1 MQGDSIIIE
10 SQHRDAATG
19 ISDILLPLLTR
30 TLAKHAITIAGE
42 SGSGKS
48 EIAAAL
54 AELLEA
60 KGIKTA
66 ILQQDDYF
74 VYPPKSNDAARR
86 KNIHWVGTGEVHLDQ
101 MDKHLQSFFTGKAS
115 LEKPLVIYA
124 DDQIIAE
131 TLNLKGVQVII
142 AEGTYTTLLE
152 NVQNRVFID
161 RNYQDNRKHRERRM
175 RDKAE
180 LDTFIDNVLSIEHKI
195 ISSHRPH
202 ASIIINKDYTVDA
215 T

>member
-1 MQGDSIIIE
+1 MQGDSILIE
-10 SQHRDAATG
+10 TQHRDAAAG
-19 ISDILLPLLTR
+19 IGDILLPLLTQ
-30 TLAKHAITIAGE
+30 TSAKHAITIAGE

-54 AELLEA
+54 AELFEQ
-60 KGIKTA
+60 KGIKAT

-74 VYPPKSNDAARR
+74 VYPPKSNDATRR
-86 KNIHWVGTGEVHLDQ
+86 KDINWVGTGEVHLDQ
-101 MDKHLQSFFTGKAS
+101 MDEHLQAFFDDKPA

-124 DDQIIAE
+124 DDAITTE
-131 TLNLKGVQVII
+131 TFELEGVQVII

-180 LDTFIDNVLSIEHKI
+180 LDTFIDNVLSIEHDI
-195 ISSHRPH
+195 IRSHKTH
-202 ASIIINKDYTVDA
+202 ASIIINKDYTVDSA
-215 T
+215 